1 MKIKIS
7 KQTAMELEL
16 LYFLYSFVN
25 REYVYNYGEKVCF
38 VPQAVIEAGAGLI
51 ANGALHKAYTLDR
64 LLMVTEADVE
74 VEE

>member
-16 LYFLYSFVN
+16 LYFLYSFVS

-38 VPQAVIEAGAGLI
+38 IPQAVIEAGAGLTD
-51 ANGALHKAYTLDR
+51 GVLHEAYVLDG
-64 LLMVTEADVE
+64 LLKVMKADVE